1 MSRVDVDRL
10 REIAEVEFSDVVEE
24 AIVPFANELRIILRD
39 GSFLD
44 VWFSLKLPDRYS
56 YHWERRG
63 IDGKIF
69 RHDNAPHKN
78 WQFVATFPNTFMTAA
93 KMLFRKAGLAILL
106 TRHCGSFSFSYA
118 LRRLFRQ
125 IQSSWVPSTNLS
137 GASMTLSFEQG
148 GGKEICR

>member
-1 MSRVDVDRL
+1 VSRVDVDRL

-39 GSFLD
+39 GSFVD
-44 VWFSLKLPDRYS
+44 VWFSLKLPGRYS

-78 WQFVATFPNTFMTAA
+78 WQFVATFPKHF
-93 KMLFRKAGLAILL
+93 
-106 TRHCGSFSFSYA
+106 HDGSEDAVSESRISDSPDEA
-118 LRRLFRQ
+118 LREFLLFIR
-125 IQSSWVPSTNLS
+125 TKT
-137 GASMTLSFEQG
+137 TL
-148 GGKEICR
+148 